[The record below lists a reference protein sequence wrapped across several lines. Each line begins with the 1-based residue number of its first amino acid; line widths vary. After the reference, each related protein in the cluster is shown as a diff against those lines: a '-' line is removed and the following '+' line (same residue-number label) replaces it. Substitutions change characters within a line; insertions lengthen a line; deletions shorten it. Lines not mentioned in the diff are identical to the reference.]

1 MTAEQAAEIVNKSK
15 THGCTP
21 CFMNGEH
28 LWWVYDNHDCDEILD
43 SEQLIA
49 FAKGLEV
56 KESG

>member
-49 FAKGLEV
+49 FAKGLEA
-56 KESG
+56 KK